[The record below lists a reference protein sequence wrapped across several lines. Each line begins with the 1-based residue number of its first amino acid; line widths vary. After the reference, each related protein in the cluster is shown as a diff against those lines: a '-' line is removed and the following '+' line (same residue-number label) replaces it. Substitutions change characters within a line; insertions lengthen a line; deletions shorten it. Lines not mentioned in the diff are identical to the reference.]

1 MRSPF
6 TWRDV
11 MILIASDRS
20 PRIFRDSLLVDV
32 DVSDPPGF
40 DAVNDLPDPISKE
53 SIEKLS
59 KLYAEICAGVD
70 DAMNVSER
78 KSDID
83 LFIIKAKSLGR

>member
-1 MRSPF
+1 
-6 TWRDV
+6 

-59 KLYAEICAGVD
+59 MLYAEICAGVD